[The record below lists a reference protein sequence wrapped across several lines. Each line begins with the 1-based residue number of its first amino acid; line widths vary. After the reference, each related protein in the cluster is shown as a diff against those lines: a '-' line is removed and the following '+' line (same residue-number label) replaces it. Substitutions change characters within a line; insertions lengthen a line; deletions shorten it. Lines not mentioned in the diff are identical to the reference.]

1 MTILECIKTVLENN
15 PAGLTSKEVY
25 NQIIAQELYHF
36 GAKNPVGVVN
46 GELRRHCAGLD
57 FPTAHPVKYFSI
69 VGYEGKQIRFA
80 IKGQH
85 DQPQTTSPTKPVSN
99 SEVLPEERIALA
111 YDEHILTLK
120 QQLLDAIM
128 NQHPSFFERMVV
140 DLLLKMGYG
149 YDRNSGVVTG
159 GSHDGGIDGIIYEDK
174 LGLDLIYIQAKR
186 YAANNKVGRKE
197 VQAFIGAMENIQKGV
212 FITTSSFTKEAKTFG
227 EQQQQKHV
235 KLIDGI
241 MLTDLM
247 VKYGVGVDTVQSF
260 CVYKLSTDYFIE

>member
-1 MTILECIKTVLENN
+1 MTILECIKAVLKTN

-25 NQIIAQELYHF
+25 NQIITQDLYRF
-36 GAKNPVGVVN
+36 GAKNPISVVN

-57 FPTAHPVKYFSI
+57 FPTAHPVKFFSI
-69 VGYEGKQIRFA
+69 VGYEGKQIRFVL
-80 IKGQH
+80 KGQDDH
-85 DQPQTTSPTKPVSN
+85 PQVSAPVKQISN
-99 SEVLPEERIALA
+99 SEALPEERIAA
-111 YDEHILTLK
+111 AHDEHTATLK

-128 NQHPSFFERMVV
+128 NQHFSFFERLVV

-149 YDRNSGVVTG
+149 YDRNSGIVTG

-212 FITTSSFTKEAKTFG
+212 FITTSGFTKEAQTFG

-241 MLTDLM
+241 VLTDLM
-247 VKYGVGVDTVQSF
+247 IKYGVGVDTVQSF
-260 CVYKLSTDYFIE
+260 SVYKLSTDYFVD

>member
-1 MTILECIKTVLENN
+1 MTILECIKVVLKDKPN
-15 PAGLTSKEVY
+15 GLTSKEAY
-25 NQIIAQELYHF
+25 NEIISHKLYHF

-46 GELRRHCAGLD
+46 GELRRHCVGLD
-57 FPTAHPVKYFSI
+57 FPTAHPIKHFSI

-80 IKGQH
+80 LIGHEAHQ
-85 DQPQTTSPTKPVSN
+85 QPPSPTKQSNN
-99 SEVLPEERIALA
+99 SEVLPEERIVSA
-111 YDEHILTLK
+111 YTEHISGLK

-128 NQHPSFFERMVV
+128 NQHPSFFERLVV

-159 GSHDGGIDGIIYEDK
+159 GSHDGGIDGIIYEDR
-174 LGLDLIYIQAKR
+174 LGLDRIYMQAKR
-186 YAANNKVGRKE
+186 YSQQNKVSRKE

-212 FITTSSFTKEAKTFG
+212 FITTSSFTKEAQTFG

-241 MLTDLM
+241 ILTDLM
-247 VKYGVGVDTVQSF
+247 IKYGVGVDPVQSF
-260 CVYKLSTDYFIE
+260 SVYKLSADYFED

>member
-1 MTILECIKTVLENN
+1 MTILECIKSVLKDKPN
-15 PAGLTSKEVY
+15 GLTSKETY
-25 NQIIAQELYHF
+25 NQIITQDLYHF

-46 GELRRHCAGLD
+46 GELRRHCVGLD
-57 FPTAHPVKYFSI
+57 FPTAHPAKFFSI

-80 IKGQH
+80 LKGQD
-85 DQPQTTSPTKPVSN
+85 DQPQVSTPTKQIN
-99 SEVLPEERIALA
+99 TSEILPEERIAA
-111 YDEHILTLK
+111 AHNEHISTLK

-128 NQHPSFFERMVV
+128 NQHPSFFERLVV

-186 YAANNKVGRKE
+186 YAANNKVVRNE
-197 VQAFIGAMENIQKGV
+197 VQAFVGAMGNIQKGV
-212 FITTSSFTKEAKTFG
+212 FITTSSFTKDARTYG

-260 CVYKLSTDYFIE
+260 SVYKLSTDYFVD